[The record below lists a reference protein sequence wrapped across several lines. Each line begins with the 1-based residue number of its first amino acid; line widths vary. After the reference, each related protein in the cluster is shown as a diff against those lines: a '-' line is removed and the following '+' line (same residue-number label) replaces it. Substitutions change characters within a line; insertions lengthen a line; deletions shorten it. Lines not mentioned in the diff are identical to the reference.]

1 MQKSF
6 TASVPGKNMATC
18 FEVYD
23 DGTSVEVKMSSA
35 TLSSDKTFCIVDG
48 ESNNIYLWKG
58 RTTGVRKKFI
68 GAQVASN
75 LRVEHGFKF
84 KVKPLDEGEEPE
96 GFFGLLG

>member
-1 MQKSF
+1 MQKNY
-6 TASVPGKNMATC
+6 TVPVSGNLMATC

-23 DGTSVEVKMSSA
+23 DGTSAEVKMSS
-35 TLSSDKTFCIVDG
+35 TILSSDKTFCIIDC

-75 LRVEHGFKF
+75 LRAEHGFKF